1 MEENTLGIS
10 DIIAIINLRKWF
22 LIVPAFLVITAS
34 VCIALLLPPVYKSES
49 TILIKEQDI
58 PDDYVKTSMTSYA
71 EQRIQSINQK
81 VMTSSRL
88 LELINQ
94 FDLYPDL
101 RQKKTTDELIATMTE
116 DIKLQP
122 VNVELADPK
131 TGREKIM
138 TIAFTISYEGKNAA
152 KTQQVVSTI
161 TSFYLKEDIQDRE
174 QQASETVIFLNTEIE
189 RVKKSM
195 DEKEAMLSEF
205 KQLNIQSL
213 PEVFQLN
220 MQTLNSAEN
229 AMEREQERLQ
239 GLKERVDYL
248 QSQLA
253 TIKSNVEIEEEVR
266 LKQLEM
272 QLANLKSQFS
282 DQYPD
287 VINTKKEIEKVRSV
301 VAQKKADKKG
311 QPDNPAYIAIASQI
325 AATRSDMASSREQ
338 IAQLKRQA
346 DVYRAKISATPKTEE
361 TYNQMV
367 SEIANLKHKYNELQQ
382 KAMEATL
389 SLSLQTEQKGERF
402 TLIEPAR
409 LPEKPYK
416 PNRLAIVLIGFVLGI
431 GAGVGMAALA
441 EFSDT
446 SFRSAEALERA
457 TGFPVLAEIPRIIT
471 LKDRVKRTLKLS
483 IGFAIVVIIIAGG
496 LAAFHFYV
504 MDLNVLTVKIM
515 NRFS

>member
-1 MEENTLGIS
+1 
-10 DIIAIINLRKWF
+10 
-22 LIVPAFLVITAS
+22 
-34 VCIALLLPPVYKSES
+34 
-49 TILIKEQDI
+49 
-58 PDDYVKTSMTSYA
+58 
-71 EQRIQSINQK
+71 
-81 VMTSSRL
+81 
-88 LELINQ
+88 
-94 FDLYPDL
+94 
-101 RQKKTTDELIATMTE
+101 
-116 DIKLQP
+116 
-122 VNVELADPK
+122 
-131 TGREKIM
+131 
-138 TIAFTISYEGKNAA
+138 
-152 KTQQVVSTI
+152 
-161 TSFYLKEDIQDRE
+161 
-174 QQASETVIFLNTEIE
+174 
-189 RVKKSM
+189 
-195 DEKEAMLSEF
+195 
-205 KQLNIQSL
+205 
-213 PEVFQLN
+213 
-220 MQTLNSAEN
+220 
-229 AMEREQERLQ
+229 
-239 GLKERVDYL
+239 
-248 QSQLA
+248 
-253 TIKSNVEIEEEVR
+253 
-266 LKQLEM
+266 
-272 QLANLKSQFS
+272 
-282 DQYPD
+282 
-287 VINTKKEIEKVRSV
+287 
-301 VAQKKADKKG
+301 
-311 QPDNPAYIAIASQI
+311 SQI

-446 SFRSAEALERA
+446 SFRNAEALERA